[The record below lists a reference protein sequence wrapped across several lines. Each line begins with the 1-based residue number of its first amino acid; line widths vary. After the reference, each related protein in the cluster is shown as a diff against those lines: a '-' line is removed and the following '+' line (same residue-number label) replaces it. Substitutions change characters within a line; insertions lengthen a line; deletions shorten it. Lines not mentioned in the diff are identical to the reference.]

1 MTIQTQG
8 RTGEAAA
15 MPGAA
20 GRAGKYLT
28 FKLGKE
34 EFGIGVMNVR
44 EIMGLQDVTEVPG
57 TPGHLKGVINLRG
70 KIIPVVDLRLKFALA
85 EAPFTQSTCI
95 IVVQVL
101 QDGETAMIG
110 IIVDG
115 VSEVLNLGLGEIEDA
130 PDFGTGTENRFVVG
144 IAKFKGS
151 VKILLQIED
160 ILSLREL
167 RGAQSYFS

>member
-1 MTIQTQG
+1 MTLQTQE
-8 RTGEAAA
+8 RTGAAA
-15 MPGAA
+15 GPPMAA

-28 FKLGKE
+28 FRLGKE

-44 EIMGLQDVTEVPG
+44 EIMGLQEITEVPG
-57 TPGHLKGVINLRG
+57 TASHLKGVINLRG

-101 QDGETAMIG
+101 QEGETAMIG

-115 VSEVLNLGLGEIEDA
+115 VSEVLNLALSDIEDA
-130 PDFGTGTENRFVVG
+130 PDFGMGTENPFVLG

-151 VKILLQIED
+151 VKILLKIED
-160 ILSLREL
+160 ILSLKEL
-167 RGAQSYFS
+167 RGIQSLIH

>member
-1 MTIQTQG
+1 MTVQTQE
-8 RTGEAAA
+8 RTGAAA
-15 MPGAA
+15 ALPLAA
-20 GRAGKYLT
+20 ERTGKYLT

-34 EFGIGVMNVR
+34 EFGIAVMNVR
-44 EIMGLQDVTEVPG
+44 EIMGLQEVTEVPG
-57 TPGHLKGVINLRG
+57 TPAHLKGVINLRG

-101 QDGETAMIG
+101 QESETAMIG
-110 IIVDG
+110 LIVDA
-115 VSEVLNLGLGEIEDA
+115 VSEVLNLGLSDIEDA
-130 PDFGTGTENRFVVG
+130 PDFGTGTENAFVLG

-151 VKILLQIED
+151 VKILLKIED

-167 RGAQSYFS
+167 RGIQPLIH